1 MATDD
6 WDDAWP
12 AAQICGLTTLR
23 LLILP
28 GPKDQNVDHDLGW
41 QMFADSFDRNSERG
55 LLLTGEIIQPT
66 GNWFVTVA
74 GEAVVRFPPSAAPD
88 LGSDDSLD
96 EALRLFGPWAAHV
109 LWDHCRGVLIQASS
123 SFPFELSLP
132 TITPRPVLV
141 TKAMQREAEAPDP
154 D

>member
-28 GPKDQNVDHDLGW
+28 GPKGQEVDHDLGW
-41 QMFADSFDRNSERG
+41 QIFADSFTRNSESG
-55 LLLTGEIIQPT
+55 LLLTGEILQPT
-66 GNWFVTVA
+66 GDWFVTVA
-74 GEAVVRFPPSAAPD
+74 GRAVVRFRPGDAPD
-88 LGSDDSLD
+88 LGSDNALD
-96 EALRLFGPWAAHV
+96 ETLRQFGPWAAHA
-109 LWDHCRGVLIQASS
+109 LWDHCRGVLVQASS
-123 SFPFELSLP
+123 SFPFEFSLP